1 MNLEKDTWEVI
12 SNYFETT
19 DNYITKHHLDSF
31 NDFTENKI
39 YHIFNDKQSNPQYI
53 ALNDKENDDITY
65 LIAIHYGGRN
75 HDKFEISRPIIY
87 DSLKEEVKPM
97 YPNEARLKN
106 LTYAFNVF
114 CDIEI
119 EYVVKEGE
127 TEILRTFNQVPFKQI
142 NIGRVPIMLH
152 SSLCTLDKISK
163 EGLKKFGECP
173 YDQGGYFV
181 IDGREKVCV
190 SRERKSENVL
200 YINKSSHPDYRYMA
214 EVKSVPAQFRYARNT
229 YLYVMDGTGEIMVD
243 NPYFKAGK
251 SDKGSRLIP
260 LFVLFRALGVETD
273 KEILEYIFH
282 NLDDQFAQQGAEFL
296 SPSFDNEDNQLI
308 YDQMSALIYLEK
320 FVKKMDTSDVGD
332 IQRNRLKRLAIL
344 FKTIYDNL
352 YPHVG
357 NNLHEKALYLGYCVN
372 QLLKVVLGIKNET
385 DRDSF
390 VFKRIDLSGF
400 MIANLFRDGFQQL
413 QYDCRNK
420 ISSDFEFGY
429 NELKGD
435 QIVNMVNENNI
446 KLIFQPA
453 STEKL
458 VLTAFRTGTMSNPGG
473 TSLKKGVIQ
482 QIDRRG
488 YFTYMSQIRRL
499 VTPNDTGTRVQL
511 DQRRLHGTQ
520 YGYMCPIGIMDGSN
534 VGIKKHFT
542 CTTHITSGSP
552 SDPLVQAIRDG
563 GLIPLSDLHHTLF
576 YKQTKVFLNG
586 KWLGVHTQPDKLM
599 EWMRLLRRNGLINI
613 YVSVSWKVRDN
624 EIVCLSDGGRC
635 SRPLYIVEDNIHLI
649 TQKMI
654 DDLKDHKIN
663 WKDLIVGSKKK
674 TKKVPYVH
682 NEYYPPKSVG
692 YNSED
697 LYGELKKHS
706 GVIEYL
712 DNNEM
717 ENVMLSATV
726 NLTSKYVDYTHSE
739 LHPSMILSPLAQ
751 AIPFP
756 EHNQLPRNVYGIGQC
771 KQAAAPYATNYMNRM
786 ETTAMVL
793 STPQKPLCNTRM
805 GKYIFNDRLGHGQNI
820 IVAVC
825 SYTGYN
831 QDDSIIC
838 CKDSIDLGLL
848 RMSYY
853 KGYEQ
858 TEKQDPKLGTFEY
871 FYNPETHKD
880 TDDLDDIQPKQY
892 QDYSQLDKYGFIREG
907 TYCKGKEILVGK
919 YVKMAQGE
927 DPPRDISLA
936 VKGGGETVDKVF
948 TCYVDDTKT
957 RLVKIRTVKER
968 LPELG
973 DKIGSRYGQKG
984 VLGITLHREEM
995 PHTKNGLRPDII
1007 INPGAFPKRMTN
1019 AQFIETVY
1027 GKLAAEL
1034 GLVADGT
1041 GFIPKDIEAIGRK
1054 LEENGFEAYGTE
1066 VLYNGLDGKQ
1076 IQANVFLG
1084 PVYYQRF
1091 KQMVGDKI
1099 HSRAAGSRN
1108 EEDLST
1114 MGGGYTVR
1122 ERQPYAGRALGGGG
1136 RIGEMERD
1144 AIISHGIMGFLKES
1158 VMERSDKYY
1167 AHICSKSGRIG
1178 IVNPTESLFIS
1189 PDIDGPLSYNIAETL
1204 DVDGYYRHN
1213 NEFSRQQILGLN
1225 TYNQDQTE
1233 FFRAYMPYCAKL
1245 LIQECEGM
1253 GISIRLR
1260 SEASDLRPEVEK
1272 EKKDEMV
1279 QLSIADDGISMEAE
1293 REELESL
1300 KEYLKQKKKDDE
1312 ELEQK
1317 GGEVELLDDLQED
1330 QEGGYDP
1337 DPERT
1342 GVERLHEERSRLLEM
1357 AGGSRQEM
1365 IDSLRSEE
1373 GIDGTAEAI
1382 ENSSNNLDLEMGVH
1396 PAPTSSSTGGLG
1408 YAPALPSVQ
1417 LPPMAAN
1424 QLGGGPT
1431 LDPIQTFQRP
1441 EVRPVIQEMQP
1452 YQSATQA
1459 PHNPENDV
1467 KIINLDSG
1475 YMNGM
1480 GGGGNAAQI
1489 EAEMNA
1495 QGSNGQGP
1503 GIDDYSPG
1511 ADILGNLGQSTVES
1525 GNLEEV
1531 MGGASAVEQEMF
1543 I

>member
-19 DNYITKHHLDSF
+19 QNYITKHHLDSF

-39 YHIFNDKQSNPQYI
+39 YDIFNDKQSNPQYI
-53 ALNDKENDDITY
+53 ALNDKENDDIAY
-65 LIAIHYGGRN
+65 LIKIYYGGRN
-75 HDKFEISRPIIY
+75 KDQFEISRPIIY

-119 EYVVKEGE
+119 EYEVKQAGQV
-127 TEILRTFNQVPFKQI
+127 ILQTFSPIPFKRI
-142 NIGRVPIMLH
+142 NIGRIPIMLH
-152 SSLCTLDKISK
+152 SSLCVLDKVSK
-163 EGLKKFGECP
+163 EALKKFGECA
-173 YDQGGYFV
+173 YDQGGYFI

-200 YINKSSHPDYRYMA
+200 YINKSGHPDFQYMA
-214 EVKSVPAQFRYARNT
+214 EVKSVPSEFRYARNT
-229 YLYVMDGTGEIMVD
+229 YLYVLQGTNEIMVD

-251 SDKGSRLIP
+251 SDKGAKMIP

-282 NLDDQFAQQGAEFL
+282 NLDDQFAKQGTEFL
-296 SPSFDNEDNQLI
+296 RASLDNEDNVMI

-320 FVKKMDTSDVGD
+320 FVRKMDSSDVGD
-332 IQRNRLKRLAIL
+332 IHRNRQKRLAVL

-357 NNLHEKALYLGYCVN
+357 NDLHEKALYLGYCVN
-372 QLLKVVLGIKNET
+372 QLLQVVLGIKNET

-390 VFKRIDLSGF
+390 VYKRIDLSGF

-435 QIVNMVNENNI
+435 LIVNMVNENNV

-453 STEKL
+453 STEKM

-499 VTPNDTGTRVQL
+499 VTPNDTGTRVQIE
-511 DQRRLHGTQ
+511 QRRLHGTQ
-520 YGYMCPIGIMDGSN
+520 YGYMCPIDIMDGSN

-542 CTTHITSGSP
+542 CTTHITAGS
-552 SDPLVQAIRDG
+552 SSEPLFQAIKDG
-563 GLIPLSDLHHTLF
+563 GLIPLSDLHHTLY

-586 KWLGVHTQPDKLM
+586 KWLGVHTEPLKLLT
-599 EWMRLLRRNGLINI
+599 WMRLLRRNGLINLYTSI
-613 YVSVSWKVRDN
+613 SWRIKDN
-624 EIVCLSDGGRC
+624 EIICLSDGGRC
-635 SRPLYIVEDNIHLI
+635 SRPLYIVENNQHLI
-649 TQKMI
+649 TQNMI
-654 DDLKDHKIN
+654 NDLKDGKIE
-663 WKDLIVGSKKK
+663 WKDFIIGSKKK
-674 TKKVPYVH
+674 TKPIPYMH
-682 NEYYPPKSVG
+682 NDYYHPETVG
-692 YNSED
+692 YNKNDILGD
-697 LYGELKKHS
+697 LKAHS

-717 ENVMLSATV
+717 ENVMLSSTV
-726 NLTSKYVDYTHSE
+726 NLGSEYLDYTHSE
-739 LHPSMILSPLAQ
+739 LHPAMTLSPLSQ

-771 KQAAAPYATNYMNRM
+771 KQAASPYATNYMNRM
-786 ETTAMVL
+786 ETTALVL
-793 STPQKPLCNTRM
+793 STPQKPLCNTRT

-820 IVAVC
+820 MVAVC

-831 QDDSIIC
+831 QEDSVIC

-848 RMSYY
+848 RISYY

-858 TEKQDPKLGTFEY
+858 TEKQDSKTGTFEY
-871 FYNPETHKD
+871 FYNPETNKG
-880 TDDLDDIQPKQY
+880 TDDLDDVQPKQY
-892 QDYSQLDKYGFIREG
+892 QDYSHLDKYGFIREG
-907 TYCKGKEILVGK
+907 TYCKGNEVMIGK
-919 YVKMAQGE
+919 YVKLTRGDE
-927 DPPRDISLA
+927 PPKDISVV
-936 VKGGGETVDKVF
+936 VKGAGEMVDKVF

-968 LPELG
+968 LPTLG

-984 VLGITLHREEM
+984 VLGNIIPREEM
-995 PHTKNGLRPDII
+995 PHTKDGVRPDII

-1019 AQFIETVY
+1019 AQMIETVY

-1041 GFIPKDIEAIGRK
+1041 GFIPKDIDAIGKK
-1054 LEENGFEAYGTE
+1054 LEENGFEAYGNQ
-1066 VLYNGLDGKQ
+1066 VLYNGLDGRQ
-1076 IQANVFLG
+1076 INANVFLG

-1091 KQMVGDKI
+1091 KQMVDDKI
-1099 HSRAAGSRN
+1099 HSRPAGSRN

-1158 VMERSDKYY
+1158 MMERSDKYY
-1167 AHICSKSGRIG
+1167 THICNKSGRMA
-1178 IVNPTESLFIS
+1178 IVNPSENLFMS
-1189 PDIDGPLSYNIAETL
+1189 PDVDGPLDYDIAETL
-1204 DVDGYYRHN
+1204 DVDGYYKKN
-1213 NEFSRQQILGLN
+1213 NDFSRQQILGLN
-1225 TYNQDQTE
+1225 TYKQDQTE

-1245 LIQECEGM
+1245 LIQECEGI

-1260 SEASDLRPEVEK
+1260 SEASEIKPDIVKNIPDK
-1272 EKKDEMV
+1272 MV
-1279 QLSIADDGISMEAE
+1279 DLSIADDGIGIEIE
-1293 REELESL
+1293 RNELDSI
-1300 KEYLKQKKKDDE
+1300 KEYLKQKNLSEEDDQE
-1312 ELEQK
+1312 EQT
-1317 GGEVELLDDLQED
+1317 GGEGEEQVKDQDGQEQEKPVFTDESPTGIEIMHTERARMLD
-1330 QEGGYDP
+1330 
-1337 DPERT
+1337 
-1342 GVERLHEERSRLLEM
+1342 M
-1357 AGGSRQEM
+1357 AGGDRNQFLNNFPNLHENTPPVTNMNPNINPLQQTVLPAVNLPAVNLPEM
-1365 IDSLRSEE
+1365 QQQPMQQQ
-1373 GIDGTAEAI
+1373 GG
-1382 ENSSNNLDLEMGVH
+1382 SSITNNISNIG
-1396 PAPTSSSTGGLG
+1396 APE
-1408 YAPALPSVQ
+1408 PS
-1417 LPPMAAN
+1417 
-1424 QLGGGPT
+1424 

-1441 EVRPVIQEMQP
+1441 EVRPV
-1452 YQSATQA
+1452 
-1459 PHNPENDV
+1459 PHNPEADV
-1467 KIINLDSG
+1467 KVINMSLD
-1475 YMNGM
+1475 YLGM
-1480 GGGGNAAQI
+1480 SGGGSDAAQI
-1489 EAEMNA
+1489 EAEMKANNTFDDFQPSDDLLA
-1495 QGSNGQGP
+1495 EGS
-1503 GIDDYSPG
+1503 
-1511 ADILGNLGQSTVES
+1511 ADLKD
-1525 GNLEEV
+1525 V
-1531 MGGASAVEQEMF
+1531 MGGSNAVEQELF